1 MLVFNI
7 FSLIHHSMKAPT
19 LLPSLLAS
27 TGLLAILAMLSAC
40 GDSNST
46 SLKNNSLVYCTEG
59 SPTTFNPQQATTS
72 ITFDA
77 SARVMFDRLVE
88 YDEDLQSLQPGL
100 AESWQVSDDGLHY
113 IFKLRQNIPFHQT
126 EYWTPS
132 RDFAAE
138 DVIFSFQRQLDI
150 HHPYHK
156 VGLGKYPMINASG
169 LNHLIRD
176 MIKID
181 DHTVEFILSRPNL
194 KFPSLL
200 AMEFASIQSAEY
212 ATSLYDNRE
221 RFDHYPIGTGP
232 FIFQRYETDTYIRY
246 KTNQAY
252 WRGPAKIKT
261 LVFAISAE
269 ASTRL
274 GRLITKECDVMSQP
288 LPSQIKIIKNSPSL
302 KLESQPGLNVAYWA
316 FNTRRA
322 PFDDVRVR
330 RALSYAISRE
340 TIIKVV
346 YENAAHIAN
355 GPLPPRMLGAI
366 ITQPTIK
373 QNLQL
378 SRQLLHEAQWDK
390 NFVVDIWA
398 MPVQRP
404 YNPNA
409 RRMAELIQNDLAKVQ
424 VKSRIIS
431 YEWGQFLNRLRMGQH
446 QTVLLGW
453 SADTNDPDDFLTP
466 LLSCNGAKTGTNRAF
481 WCDEQF
487 DQNLRLARETTAEK
501 RLNALA
507 KAQQIFKQ
515 QLPWLPIAHS
525 QQFLAYRNNLVGIKL
540 SATGGINFRKV
551 YRVLPL
557 SKQENKIDPLK
568 KLTTDGAKQ

>member
-19 LLPSLLAS
+19 LLSRLLATSSLLAIF
-27 TGLLAILAMLSAC
+27 TLLNGCS
-40 GDSNST
+40 DTNST
-46 SLKNNSLVYCTEG
+46 SLKNNSLVYCSEG

-100 AESWQVSDDGLHY
+100 AESWQVSEDGQHY
-113 IFKLRQNIPFHQT
+113 IFKLRQNIPFHHT

-138 DVIFSFQRQLDI
+138 DVIFSFRRQLDI
-150 HHPYHK
+150 NHPYHK
-156 VGLGKYPMINASG
+156 VGLGKYPMFNASG

-176 MIKID
+176 IIKID
-181 DHTVEFILSRPNL
+181 DHTVEFILSRANS

-212 ATSLYDNRE
+212 ANSLYDNRE

-232 FIFQRYETDTYIRY
+232 FIFQRYETDTFIRY
-246 KTNQAY
+246 KANPSY
-252 WRGPAKIKT
+252 WKGPAKFKT

-274 GRLITKECDVMSQP
+274 GRLLTNECDIMSQP
-288 LPSQIKIIKNSPSL
+288 LPSQIKIIKNTPSL

-316 FNTRRA
+316 FNTQHA

-330 RALSYAISRE
+330 RALSYAISRK
-340 TIIKVV
+340 TIIEVV
-346 YENAAHIAN
+346 YGNAAHIAN

-366 ITQPTIK
+366 ITQPIIK

-378 SRQLLHEAQWDK
+378 SRQLLREAQWDK
-390 NFVVDIWA
+390 EFVVDIWA

-487 DQNLRLARETTAEK
+487 DQNLNLARETTTEK
-501 RLNALA
+501 RLDALA

-525 QQFLAYRNNLVGIKL
+525 QQFLAYRNNLLGIKL
-540 SATGGINFRKV
+540 SATGGINFQKV

-557 SKQENKIDPLK
+557 SKSENKLAPLK
-568 KLTTDGAKQ
+568 KQTSDGAKE